1 MKDELIKLCMER
13 LEMISKILHYD
24 LKANEKEVYERDIK
38 EILAIL
44 DDEKEL
50 RNQYI
55 DERLRGEENE

>member
-1 MKDELIKLCMER
+1 
-13 LEMISKILHYD
+13 MISKILHYD
-24 LKANEKEVYERDIK
+24 LKANEKVVYERDIK

-44 DDEKEL
+44 DDEKEI